1 MSSPTVTQ
9 DGYEWFQRA
18 GFLWGTYRTI
28 QSYIGFGSTE
38 SVISFAARNNLKRIK
53 HGKYTL
59 LRKDQVDQV
68 TGAGEAA

>member
-28 QSYIGFGSTE
+28 QSYIGFGSPE
-38 SVISFAARNNLKRIK
+38 HNLKRIK

-68 TGAGEAA
+68 TGAGEGTG